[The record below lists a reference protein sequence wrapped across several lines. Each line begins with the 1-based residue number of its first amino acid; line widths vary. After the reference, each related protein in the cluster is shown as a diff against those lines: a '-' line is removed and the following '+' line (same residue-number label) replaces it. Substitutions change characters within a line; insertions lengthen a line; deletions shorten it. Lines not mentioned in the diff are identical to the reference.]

1 MSEEWQ
7 MEQAELV
14 TLRDPRSPAAE
25 AYRALH
31 ANLKFASIDQS
42 LNSMVVAPPDVA
54 GLEDDVAANLAVVMA
69 QTGQRVILI
78 DADLRRPRLHDLFG
92 IAQEPGVTDVV
103 LSRDDEMDIPI
114 SSTEVE
120 GLRVIASGALP
131 PNPADILGSQS
142 MEGLLDRLQT
152 EADVVIFTAPPVTV
166 AVDASVLAAQT
177 DGLMLVVRAGHT
189 RRDRIEQAKEQL
201 KRFRARL
208 LGAVMTNAPKQGRL
222 TGY

>member
-1 MSEEWQ
+1 
-7 MEQAELV
+7 MEQADLV

-31 ANLKFASIDQS
+31 ANLKFASIDRS
-42 LNSMVVAPPDVA
+42 LNAMVVAPPDVS
-54 GLEDDVAANLAVVMA
+54 GLEDNVAANLAVVMA
-69 QTGQRVILI
+69 RAGQTVILI
-78 DADLRRPRLHDLFG
+78 DADLRRPRLHELFG
-92 IAQEPGVTDVV
+92 ISQEPGVTDVV
-103 LSRDDEMDIPI
+103 LGLGEEVEIPLVP
-114 SSTEVE
+114 TEVE

-131 PNPADILGSQS
+131 PNPADVLGSQS
-142 MEGLLDRLQT
+142 MEALLECLRA
-152 EADVVIFTAPPVTV
+152 EADLVIFMAPPVTV

-189 RRDRIEQAKEQL
+189 RRDRVEQAKEQL

>member
-1 MSEEWQ
+1 
-7 MEQAELV
+7 MEQADLV
-14 TLRDPRSPAAE
+14 TLCDPRSPAAE

-31 ANLKFASIDQS
+31 ANLKFASIDRS
-42 LNSMVVAPPDVA
+42 LNAMVVAPPDVS
-54 GLEDDVAANLAVVMA
+54 GLEDNVAANLAVVMA
-69 QTGQRVILI
+69 RAGQTVILI
-78 DADLRRPRLHDLFG
+78 DADLRRPRLHELFG
-92 IAQEPGVTDVV
+92 ISQEPGVTDVV
-103 LSRDDEMDIPI
+103 LGLGEEVEIPLVP
-114 SSTEVE
+114 TEVE

-131 PNPADILGSQS
+131 PNPADVLGSQS
-142 MEGLLDRLQT
+142 MEALLERLRA
-152 EADVVIFTAPPVTV
+152 EADLVIFTAPPVTV

-189 RRDRIEQAKEQL
+189 RRDRVEQAKEQL

>member
-1 MSEEWQ
+1 
-7 MEQAELV
+7 MEQGDLV
-14 TLRDPRSPAAE
+14 TLREPRSPATE

-31 ANLKFASIDQS
+31 ANLKFASIDRS
-42 LNSMVVAPPDVA
+42 LDSMVVAPPDTA

-69 QTGQRVILI
+69 QAGQRVVLI
-78 DADLRRPRLHDLFG
+78 DADLRRPRLHDLFCL
-92 IAQEPGVTDVV
+92 AQEPGVTDVV
-103 LSRDDEMDIPI
+103 LSQDEDMDIPLLR
-114 SSTEVE
+114 TEVE
-120 GLRVIASGALP
+120 GLRVIPSGALP
-131 PNPADILGSQS
+131 PNPADVLGSQS
-142 MEGLLDRLQT
+142 MQSLLDRLRE
-152 EADVVIFTAPPVTV
+152 EADIAIFTAPPVTV

-189 RRDRIEQAKEQL
+189 RRDRVEQAKEQL

>member
-1 MSEEWQ
+1 
-7 MEQAELV
+7 MEQADLV
-14 TLRDPRSPAAE
+14 TLREPRSPATE

-31 ANLKFASIDQS
+31 ANLKFASIDRS

-54 GLEDDVAANLAVVMA
+54 GLEDSVAANLAVVMA
-69 QTGQRVILI
+69 QAGQRVILI

-92 IAQEPGVTDVV
+92 LSQEPGVTDIV
-103 LSRDDEMDIPI
+103 LSWDEAMEIPLVA
-114 SSTEVE
+114 TDVE
-120 GLRVIASGALP
+120 GLRLIPSGALP

-142 MEGLLDRLQT
+142 MDALLERLQA
-152 EADVVIFTAPPVTV
+152 EADIVIFTAPPVTV

-189 RRDRIEQAKEQL
+189 RRDRVDQAKEQL

>member
-1 MSEEWQ
+1 
-7 MEQAELV
+7 MERADLV
-14 TLRDPRSPAAE
+14 TLREPRSPATE

-31 ANLKFASIDQS
+31 ANLKFASIDRS
-42 LNSMVVAPPDVA
+42 LNSMVVAPPDTA
-54 GLEDDVAANLAVVMA
+54 GLEDSVAANLAVVMA
-69 QTGQRVILI
+69 QAGQRVILI

-92 IAQEPGVTDVV
+92 LAQEPGVTDVV
-103 LSRDDEMDIPI
+103 LSRDESVAIPLLE
-114 SSTEVE
+114 TEVE
-120 GLRVIASGALP
+120 GLCVIPSGALP
-131 PNPADILGSQS
+131 PNPADVLGSQS
-142 MEGLLDRLQT
+142 MQSLLDRLQ
-152 EADVVIFTAPPVTV
+152 EQADIAIFAAPPVTI